1 MFFRDGYTKIGNCD
15 ENMTGTKNMT
25 LNTSQK
31 EKVEEEL
38 SGVES
43 IVSKKVEERI
53 R

>member
-1 MFFRDGYTKIGNCD
+1 
-15 ENMTGTKNMT
+15 MTGTKNRT

-38 SGVES
+38 SGES

>member
-1 MFFRDGYTKIGNCD
+1 
-15 ENMTGTKNMT
+15 MTGTKNMT